1 MAHRGPRWP
10 RLHKLSVL
18 ASFVALLV
26 FDDVV
31 ELLVLV
37 GPGMVAPVLLVLLVL
52 LVVLL
57 VPLVLVPVRLLLLLP
72 GMVALVLLV
81 LLVLVPALLLLML
94 LLLLLLLLPLTTS
107 AWGAALPTH
116 ASLTGHG
123 NNDIVPLS
131 ALQ

>member
-10 RLHKLSVL
+10 HLHKLSAL
-18 ASFVALLV
+18 TQFVALLV
-26 FDDVV
+26 LVDVV
-31 ELLVLV
+31 KLLVLV
-37 GPGMVAPVLLVLLVL
+37 G
-52 LVVLL
+52 
-57 VPLVLVPVRLLLLLP
+57 P

-81 LLVLVPALLLLML
+81 LLVLVPAPLLLMVVVMV
-94 LLLLLLLLPLTTS
+94 LLLLLLPLTKLARRPT
-107 AWGAALPTH
+107 LPTH

>member
-10 RLHKLSVL
+10 HLHKLSAL
-18 ASFVALLV
+18 TQFVALLV
-26 FDDVV
+26 LVDVV
-31 ELLVLV
+31 KLLVLV
-37 GPGMVAPVLLVLLVL
+37 G
-52 LVVLL
+52 
-57 VPLVLVPVRLLLLLP
+57 P

-81 LLVLVPALLLLML
+81 LLVLVPAPLLLMVVVMV
-94 LLLLLLLLPLTTS
+94 LLLLLPLTKLARRPT
-107 AWGAALPTH
+107 LPTH